1 MLAVLVSACG
11 GDDAVAVD
19 DYANDLCTALTGWTE
34 SLRDRQV
41 ELQEGAEPGASPE
54 ADRDALQRFVDG
66 AVAASET
73 LVDEVEAAGE
83 PDIDDGGEVAELFR
97 SAAEDTRSELQEAQ
111 DEVAQIPTDP
121 PEAYRTAVDEFST
134 DVRNTIEGIDE
145 HFQDAD
151 APELDMALDE
161 ASACQ
166 G

>member
-1 MLAVLVSACG
+1 M
-11 GDDAVAVD
+11 
-19 DYANDLCTALTGWTE
+19 
-34 SLRDRQV
+34 
-41 ELQEGAEPGASPE
+41 
-54 ADRDALQRFVDG
+54 QRFVDG
-66 AVAASET
+66 AVEASET
-73 LVDEVEAAGE
+73 LVEEVEAAGE

-121 PEAYRTAVDEFST
+121 PEAYRMAVKEFST